1 MQNIIAVVAM
11 AVAGLWAVPA
21 HAYTHATHDTV
32 NAQSSSEKARSA
44 FSKKPAPGTKAKCL
58 VMGHSFTVK
67 SNTAWSK
74 YKGKYYV
81 FCCPG
86 CKPKFDKNPK
96 KYTGR

>member
-1 MQNIIAVVAM
+1 MKNLIAAFAIAVT
-11 AVAGLWAVPA
+11 GLWAVPA
-21 HAYTHATHDTV
+21 CATPDPAH
-32 NAQSSSEKARSA
+32 AQSNRQKAKSA
-44 FSKKPAPGTKAKCL
+44 FHAKPAPGTKATCL
-58 VMGHSFTVK
+58 VMGHSFTVAA
-67 SNTAWSK
+67 NTAWSK